1 MFQEH
6 QAHSALF
13 PEIQVTEVLTC
24 ILWMSVQQCSGRLP
38 STGLLVLAA
47 PANLSLVQVREA
59 GVMAVLQEL
68 LNGTGIADGGRDQ
81 QQPGR
86 YS

>member
-1 MFQEH
+1 MGNSGYIGIHLHLVDERAAMFQATPEH
-6 QAHSALF
+6 WTSCAGS
-13 PEIQVTEVLTC
+13 TC
-24 ILWMSVQQCSGRLP
+24 K
-38 STGLLVLAA
+38 
-47 PANLSLVQVREA
+47 LSLVQVREA

-86 YS
+86 YSRLELAAA